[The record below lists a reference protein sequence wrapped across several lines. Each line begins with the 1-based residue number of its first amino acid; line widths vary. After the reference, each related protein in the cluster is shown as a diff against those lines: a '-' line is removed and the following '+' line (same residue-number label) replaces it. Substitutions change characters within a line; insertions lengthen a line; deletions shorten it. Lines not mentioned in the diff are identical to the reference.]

1 MVTQCVA
8 LIVACSGLAATLWW
22 YTNGAEPATAGAS
35 RFFATPPPS
44 PPGAARL
51 ATLPPSPAFVA
62 EDVLHPWPPL
72 PPSPPPPPP
81 PPPHHG
87 DDSLLLQRF
96 TSPPPPPY
104 TKPPAPPPPAPDAEC
119 YASRYPD
126 LLAGFC
132 GGVISDCDL
141 ERLALHFE
149 EHGRAE
155 GRTFACT
162 VKPPSPPAPR
172 PPPSPPS
179 PPPAI
184 SPPPPFPPLVLG
196 VRAINDAFRAGLA
209 SNRLSEIGLIM
220 HQWDGE
226 ESESQPWVACMENCI
241 TQGQRLHGR
250 LSSMIIY
257 QALRKRKDRV
267 AIPIPFGERG
277 GLLISPQVAT
287 VDCIYGRDAATM
299 NVNSMPLPG
308 CTGRWCDP
316 ANPIKNGV
324 QVCGFENM
332 GAAWKLENMK
342 QALELYEE
350 YGDGYL
356 ATGFNSG
363 YNEVIVNSKA
373 FNDALPQAVQAFFVP
388 ANRGYAEERSRVA
401 CWHQKFVRKYGDI
414 GVELLAFD
422 PGNWNE
428 PFRVYRPSG
437 AELRQGGCG

>member
-1 MVTQCVA
+1 M
-8 LIVACSGLAATLWW
+8 SD
-22 YTNGAEPATAGAS
+22 E
-35 RFFATPPPS
+35 
-44 PPGAARL
+44 
-51 ATLPPSPAFVA
+51 
-62 EDVLHPWPPL
+62 
-72 PPSPPPPPP
+72 SPPPPPP
-81 PPPHHG
+81 TPA
-87 DDSLLLQRF
+87 
-96 TSPPPPPY
+96 T
-104 TKPPAPPPPAPDAEC
+104 PAPPPSPPDLEC
-119 YASRYPD
+119 YAARYPD
-126 LLAGFC
+126 LLDGFC
-132 GGVISDCDL
+132 GGAISDCDWT
-141 ERLALHFE
+141 RLKLHFE

-196 VRAINDAFRAGLA
+196 VRAINDAFRAGRP

-422 PGNWNE
+422 PATWTE